1 MMAKSTLHHYE
12 REKRESMQK
21 MLLQQTEL
29 ADLRER
35 AHNMDAAKQKLT
47 QLSVTFRNLPTLK
60 TRANRMALP
69 ATSASDFQDVPR
81 FPYQTQPSTSTLP
94 VRNLDNLFVGESV
107 TTNPE
112 LILHDLSW
120 GHAAS
125 PSPGAPSASPPSA
138 FGTRELHTHEGLV
151 RLETEISMLR
161 SAQKQRGGVA

>member
-1 MMAKSTLHHYE
+1 MAKSSLHHYE
-12 REKRESMQK
+12 REKRESTQK

-35 AHNMDAAKQKLT
+35 ANNMDAAKQKLT

-69 ATSASDFQDVPR
+69 ATSASDFQNVPR
-81 FPYQTQPSTSTLP
+81 FPYQPQPSTSTSP

-120 GHAAS
+120 GHASSA
-125 PSPGAPSASPPSA
+125 SPGAPSASPPPA